1 MRLILLTLLLC
12 VQFHTYAYADPTPAY
27 TRSEFVTKGFPKCV
41 EKFRA
46 DILNRGVTDSQLAQY
61 CKCYV
66 DRYAD
71 NLMDKKTQMIYGTR
85 DPTVFPK
92 ASGEAGDF
100 CERKKTTEWNWDYST
115 IFKSATDT
123 EDGRVAYKKEYIRPL
138 VGDCDPTAP
147 TDGSIIYKLMSPA
160 TQTAMCNCEVN
171 MAYELISIKKMIE
184 VLQKSDATLVKREL
198 TNAADTCSRDSK
210 VIGENE
216 RLMLS
221 VAHLCQSESKSKVA
235 EHVDAFCACKG
246 KRIAEKVASLDAFKR
261 LEKKVQLA
269 MVKEV
274 EYFCSAPK

>member
-1 MRLILLTLLLC
+1 MRLILLTLLLF
-12 VQFHTYAYADPTPAY
+12 VQFHTHAYADPVPAY

-41 EKFRA
+41 DQFREN
-46 DILNRGVTDSQLAQY
+46 ILNRGVTDSQLAQY

-66 DRYAD
+66 DRYTD

-92 ASGEAGDF
+92 AS
-100 CERKKTTEWNWDYST
+100 NWDYSK
-115 IFKSATDT
+115 IFKSAIDT

-138 VGDCDPTAP
+138 VSDCDPTSP

-171 MAYELISIKKMIE
+171 KAYELISIKKMIE

-198 TNAADTCSRDSK
+198 TNAADTCSWDSK
-210 VIGENE
+210 IIGDNE

-221 VAHLCQSESKSKVA
+221 VAHDCQSKNSGKAADLVNS
-235 EHVDAFCACKG
+235 FCTCKG
-246 KRIAEKVASLDAFKR
+246 KRIAEKVASLDAFKKM
-261 LEKKVQLA
+261 EKKMQLA